1 MAYRFEADETVGE
14 AFARA
19 AGEQLAAAE
28 TALTREVD
36 SDPSGAVHTARKAVK
51 KERALLRLMR
61 GSVDGGRRRRENAA
75 LRDAARRLSGARDA
89 DVMIETLDQLSQRY
103 VGQLPHH
110 EFAAI
115 RERLQAGRSSVGS
128 ASGNGAAAAAATSEL
143 AAARERIG
151 RWTLKR
157 QGWRGLEPGLHQSYR
172 RGTKA
177 FATARSDPSDANLHE
192 WRKRVKDL
200 WYQLR
205 LLAPVCGPVV
215 RGQSKDAHALA
226 DLLGDDHDLAVLR
239 QTLVGV
245 SDGVPA
251 DIDAVLGL
259 VDHRRSQLR
268 AEAFAL
274 GDRVY
279 AERPKAFVRRMRACW
294 RAGRRQRHESRQ
306 RDPADLT
313 EVTRAAAAH

>member
-19 AGEQLAAAE
+19 AREQLAAAE
-28 TALTREVD
+28 TALTRKAD
-36 SDPSGAVHTARKAVK
+36 SDPTGAVHTARKSIK

-61 GSVDGGRRRRENAA
+61 GSVDGDRRRAENTA
-75 LRDAARRLSGARDA
+75 LRDAARTLSGARDA
-89 DVMIETLDQLSQRY
+89 DVMIETLDELSHRY

-110 EFAAI
+110 EFETI
-115 RERLQAGRSSVGS
+115 RERLQAGKSSVESANGS
-128 ASGNGAAAAAATSEL
+128 GVSAAAAASEL
-143 AAARERIG
+143 AAARARIG
-151 RWTLKR
+151 QWTLKR
-157 QGWRGLEPGLHQSYR
+157 EGWRGLEPGLHQSYR

-177 FATARSDPSDANLHE
+177 FATAQRDPSDTNLHE

-215 RGQSKDAHALA
+215 RGQAQDAHTLA

-239 QTLVGV
+239 QTLVSVSGGV
-245 SDGVPA
+245 AA

-259 VDHRRSQLR
+259 VDHRRSRLQ
-268 AEAFAL
+268 AEAFAF
-274 GDRVY
+274 GGRVY

-294 RAGRRQRHESRQ
+294 RTGRRLRRESQQ
-306 RDPADLT
+306 RDPIDLA
-313 EVTRAAAAH
+313 EMTRTAAAR